1 MSLQDS
7 GRAIGAVTRLLQDH
21 LIRRGF
27 DISIGRP
34 EEAAGGD
41 ANAKLN
47 LFLYEIGLDP
57 HLRNQPLQDGAR
69 PPLWLVQRYLLTA
82 FDAGTSSDNAA
93 AHELLGRG
101 MSALQQLAVL
111 PLDAA
116 VPADVRLAL
125 EKNPEPLKVSFDD
138 SGVDLLSKVM
148 QGSEEH
154 YRVSI
159 AFQVRPVLIAPPTLP
174 RAALLVGVDYTT
186 APETI
191 IGRDGV
197 QIEVIPSLGPR
208 VDRTEPERFEAGATF
223 TVLGDDLASNDVEVV
238 LGDQPLTTLE
248 RRVDRLLVRAEGPAG
263 TPIASG
269 TTLSAGE
276 APLFARRRLL
286 GGRTRSSSLL
296 AVRLLPALSDATFAA
311 GDLVLQGTLLGAASD
326 DVIVLL
332 LRADDGAVMRQFD
345 VVTSTADQHTLTVPA
360 AAAGLPAGSY
370 RVLLRVN
377 NQQAKA
383 APAVSP

>member
-27 DISIGRP
+27 DISIGKP
-34 EEAAGGD
+34 EDATGGD
-41 ANAKLN
+41 GNPKLN
-47 LFLYEIGLDP
+47 LFLFEVGIDA
-57 HLRNQPLQDGAR
+57 HLRNQPLHEGER
-69 PPLWLVQRYLLTA
+69 PPLWLVLRYLLTA
-82 FDAGTSSDNAA
+82 FDTGGVSDDAA

-116 VPADVRLAL
+116 VAADVRLAL
-125 EKNPEPLKVSFDD
+125 EKNPEPLRVSFDD
-138 SGVDLLSKVM
+138 SGVDLLSKIM

-159 AFQVRPVLIAPPTLP
+159 AFQVRPVLIAPGTLP
-174 RAALLVGVDYTT
+174 QAALLVGVDYTT
-186 APETI
+186 APATVV
-191 IGRDGV
+191 GRGGV
-197 QIEVIPSLGPR
+197 QIATIASLAANLDH
-208 VDRTEPERFEAGATF
+208 VDPAAFEAGASF
-223 TVLGDDLASNDVEVV
+223 TVFGDDIGGADIELV
-238 LGDQPLTTLE
+238 LGDQPLATLE
-248 RRVDRLLVRAEGPAG
+248 RHADRVVVRAEGSVG

-276 APLFARRRLL
+276 LPLVARRRLP
-286 GGRTRSSSLL
+286 GGRTRSSNLL
-296 AVRLLPALSDATFAA
+296 AVRLLPTVTDAAFAG
-311 GDLVLQGTLLGAASD
+311 GDLVLHGVLLGAATD

-332 LRADDGAVMRQFD
+332 MRADDGSVVRQFD
-345 VVTSTADQHTLTVPA
+345 TVTSTADQHALSVPA
-360 AAAGLPAGSY
+360 ASSGLAAGDY

-377 NQQAKA
+377 DQQARA
-383 APAVSP
+383 GQVVSP